1 MIDNYLST
9 FSDSFSIAVL
19 MWPLFSLLLTLPF
32 LFALYRR
39 DGWLTLGTVF
49 AIYAAILYA
58 IGLICFTLYPLP
70 SGDSG
75 LGITYGIEPILNP
88 LNFVNDIS
96 KDGIRAVF
104 QLVFN
109 VVLFVPLGFI
119 AKTHQIHRTVMPP
132 PSGHIR
138 PDRKSVV

>member
-39 DGWLTLGTVF
+39 DGWLTLSAVF

-75 LGITYGIEPILNP
+75 PGITYGIEPILNP
-88 LNFVNDIS
+88 GYTSPFYRN
-96 KDGIRAVF
+96 
-104 QLVFN
+104 QL
-109 VVLFVPLGFI
+109 L
-119 AKTHQIHRTVMPP
+119 AEAMVMFKMI
-132 PSGHIR
+132 G
-138 PDRKSVV
+138 